1 MKKYFVIAKNSFM
14 RHSYYRTQSVISII
28 TSVTGIIMMQF
39 FWRALYAETAVVNDT
54 TLQQM
59 CIYSSVSWV
68 LNLFQCESIQ
78 HEITDK
84 VKSGDVILELLLP
97 YNYVFGLM
105 FKVIGENC
113 WIFLTRALP
122 VLAGVVLIL
131 QDTFA
136 AVLDIPTIAVF
147 ILSAVLG
154 NILLMFI
161 SFILALMSFN
171 FVEISGLFVLKEIMI
186 TIFSGLVIP
195 TWFFPGE
202 LAIIVNFLP
211 FQYMIQVPLGFLCGR
226 IDASEM
232 GINLLIQIFWITA
245 AVVLT
250 FFIWRKN
257 TANLESFGG

>member
-1 MKKYFVIAKNSFM
+1 MTAYQDIIINKIKDVLLYISAFVPMQALILIKLIIELLCGNIPLN
-14 RHSYYRTQSVISII
+14 VLSII
-28 TSVTGIIMMQF
+28 YLVTLILLITIGG
-39 FWRALYAETAVVNDT
+39 LGLLLNT
-54 TLQQM
+54 TLSNDQ
-59 CIYSSVSWV
+59 S
-68 LNLFQCESIQ
+68 
-78 HEITDK
+78 
-84 VKSGDVILELLLP
+84 
-97 YNYVFGLM
+97 
-105 FKVIGENC
+105 
-113 WIFLTRALP
+113 
-122 VLAGVVLIL
+122 GVVIIL

-161 SFILALMSFN
+161 SFILALMSFS

-186 TIFSGLVIP
+186 TVFSGLVIP

-257 TANLESFGG
+257 TADLESFGG